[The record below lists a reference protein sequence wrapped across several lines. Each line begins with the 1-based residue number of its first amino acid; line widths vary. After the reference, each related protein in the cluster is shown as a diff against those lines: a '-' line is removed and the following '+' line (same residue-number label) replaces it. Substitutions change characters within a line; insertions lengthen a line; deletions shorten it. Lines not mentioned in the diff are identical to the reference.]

1 MSDRVGNAGQVRA
14 AKMPRAYFE
23 EIEKDPDVLYFV
35 NDTGTFDPL
44 SFVEEDGD
52 IYLGDKLLTAKP
64 LRFSC
69 PLDEV
74 WVSAEQPVHQE
85 SKAYDI
91 SSLSQADHVEIM
103 ADLLLAN
110 HERNQHQALFYIEL
124 CMVTEGSSE
133 GFGTP
138 TPTYTVQSV
147 LASQMLE
154 LPSGSVSQARLAN
167 AHLHATIYAKLE
179 ENMAIRVG
187 WAVYDDNN
195 GLLQP
200 VASTVIDSEFAPI
213 SKITIHAWHKKS

>member
-1 MSDRVGNAGQVRA
+1 MDRVGNAGQVRT

-23 EIEKDPDVLYFV
+23 QIDKDPDVLYFV
-35 NDTGTFDPL
+35 NETGTFDPL
-44 SFVEEDGD
+44 SFDEEDGD

-74 WVSAEQPVHQE
+74 WVSAAEPVHQE
-85 SKAYDI
+85 SKTYDI

-110 HERNQHQALFYIEL
+110 SARTQHQALFYIEL
-124 CMVTEGSSE
+124 CKVTEGTSE
-133 GFGTP
+133 GSGSL

-147 LASQMLE
+147 LATQWME
-154 LPSGSVSQARLAN
+154 LPSGSVSQLRLAN
-167 AHLHATIYAKLE
+167 AHLHATINAKLE

-187 WAVYDDNN
+187 WEVTDDNN
-195 GLLQP
+195 AVLQP
-200 VASTVIDSEFAPI
+200 IASTVIDSEFAPI
-213 SKITIHAWHKKS
+213 SKITIHAWHK